1 MRKMQKLIIISL
13 IYIFIVFIITLN
25 MNKLGNLY
33 VLFLIILSLVFAIFV
48 SLEIFK
54 KETLKIKPVKQNV
67 EYENIDDK
75 NLQELKIISSRPFIL
90 FGSESKL
97 VSDDQLYFDQE
108 NFYAINKGNQKAVYK
123 LTDITELS
131 RTSINIRNQTLWQ
144 LKIKVKNDNEITIRF
159 AHNYRV
165 WNKNFVLF
173 YDKLKTI
180 NPNVVKSKWSLWRM

>member
-1 MRKMQKLIIISL
+1 MRKMQKLIIISW
-13 IYIFIVFIITLN
+13 IYIFIVFIIYLN

-54 KETLKIKPVKQNV
+54 KVTLKIKPVKQNV

>member
-54 KETLKIKPVKQNV
+54 KVTLKLKPVKQNV

-90 FGSESKL
+90 FGFESKL
-97 VSDDQLYFDQE
+97 VSEDELYFDQE
-108 NFYAINKGNQKAVYK
+108 NFYAINNANQKAVYK

>member
-54 KETLKIKPVKQNV
+54 KVTLKIKPVKQNV

-75 NLQELKIISSRPFIL
+75 NLHELKIISSRPFIL

>member
-54 KETLKIKPVKQNV
+54 KVTLKIKPVKQNV

-108 NFYAINKGNQKAVYK
+108 NFYVINKGNQKAVYK

>member
-54 KETLKIKPVKQNV
+54 KVTLKIKPVKQNV

-159 AHNYRV
+159 AHNDRV

>member
-54 KETLKIKPVKQNV
+54 KVTLKIKPVKQNV

-108 NFYAINKGNQKAVYK
+108 NLYAINKGNQKAVYK

>member
-54 KETLKIKPVKQNV
+54 KVTLKIKPVKQNV

-159 AHNYRV
+159 AHNYSV

>member
-1 MRKMQKLIIISL
+1 MQKLIIISL

-54 KETLKIKPVKQNV
+54 KVTLKIKPVKQNV

>member
-1 MRKMQKLIIISL
+1 MRKMQNLIIISL

-54 KETLKIKPVKQNV
+54 KVTLKIKPVKQNV

>member
-54 KETLKIKPVKQNV
+54 KVTLKIKPVKQNV

>member
-25 MNKLGNLY
+25 MNKLRNLY

-54 KETLKIKPVKQNV
+54 KVTLKIKPVKQNV